1 MLTFLTKLSRRVER
15 CYNAPVVEV
24 EQNLALT
31 PSDINKRNQQG
42 LPISCAMLSPDSF
55 DPGHEGTDP
64 SVPFLARRGV
74 DISEAAVY
82 TQNSRRRISEAANAT
97 LSKKS

>member
-1 MLTFLTKLSRRVER
+1 MLTFLQKLNRRVER
-15 CYNAPVVEV
+15 CYNVPVIEI

-42 LPISCAMLSPDSF
+42 LPISCAMLSLENF
-55 DPGHEGTDP
+55 APGHEGSDP